1 MNKKIGRM
9 KSWFHAI
16 GPGIITAALVFGPS
30 KMTITSQLGAD
41 YKYALLWIVIVAI
54 FFMITYT
61 TMAARIGLATQ
72 QSLLSTIKQRWGKA
86 IAVTIGCCIF
96 LVTASFQAGNAAGTG
111 ISLSEL
117 TGISPRIAIILFSL
131 FAAGLLFF
139 RSFYKLLEI
148 FMTVMVIVMLL
159 AFVATLF
166 LATPDWRTAAMGF
179 RPSLPK
185 GSEVLVIAF
194 IASCFSI
201 VGAFYQSYLVQENR
215 RVSRPTDQTAAK
227 DKSIAG
233 MLILGFM
240 SMTVMVCA
248 ASILHPAGIAIQT
261 ASDMGKALEPLFGQR
276 AAVIFLVGLFA
287 ASFSSLVGNATVGGT
302 LLADALGYG
311 HHFSSRAV
319 RVCIGMVMLTGAM
332 MSILFGRVPLQLI
345 VFAQGVTVFIVPVI
359 GVAMFMIARDKRIM
373 GGSVNSLFA
382 NLCGALG
389 LLLLIFLAVAGIRSL
404 ILV

>member
-1 MNKKIGRM
+1 MNSRIVRM
-9 KSWFHAI
+9 KGWFHAI

-41 YKYALLWIVIVAI
+41 YGYALLWIVVVAI
-54 FFMITYT
+54 CFMITYT
-61 TMAARIGLATQ
+61 TMAARIGLATH

-86 IAVTIGCCIF
+86 VAVTIGCCIF

-117 TGISPRIAIILFSL
+117 TGVSPRVTIVLFSL
-131 FAAGLLFF
+131 LAAGLLFF
-139 RSFYKLLEI
+139 RSFYKMLEV
-148 FMTVMVIVMLL
+148 FMTAMVIVMLL

-166 LATPDWRTAAMGF
+166 LATPEWRAVSMGF

-215 RVSRPTDQTAAK
+215 RTSLLTDQAAAK

-276 AAVIFLVGLFA
+276 AATVFLIGLFA

-319 RVCIGMVMLTGAM
+319 RICIAMVMLAGVIV
-332 MSILFGRVPLQLI
+332 SILFGKVPLQLI
-345 VFAQGVTVFIVPVI
+345 VLAQGVTVFIVPII
-359 GVAMFMIARDKRIM
+359 GVAMFLIARDKRIM
-373 GGSVNSLFA
+373 GGHANSRFA
-382 NLCGALG
+382 NFWGALG
-389 LLLLIFLAVAGIRSL
+389 LLLIIFLAAAGIRSL
-404 ILV
+404 ILL

>member
-1 MNKKIGRM
+1 MNTRKDRM
-9 KSWFHAI
+9 RSWFHAI

-41 YKYALLWIVIVAI
+41 YGYALLWIVVVAI
-54 FFMITYT
+54 FFMIIYT

-72 QSLLSTIKQRWGKA
+72 QSLLSTIKQRWGKW
-86 IAVTIGCCIF
+86 IAVTIGGCVF

-117 TGISPRIAIILFSL
+117 SGVSPRVAIVLFSL
-131 FAAGLLFF
+131 LAAGLLFF

-159 AFVATLF
+159 SFVATLF
-166 LATPDWRTAAMGF
+166 LATPDWRAAFMGF
-179 RPSLPK
+179 RPSVPK
-185 GSEVLVIAF
+185 GAEVLVIAF

-215 RVSRPTDQTAAK
+215 RVSHLANQATAK

-248 ASILHPAGIAIQT
+248 ASILHPAGISIQT
-261 ASDMGKALEPLFGQR
+261 ASDMGSALEPLFGEQ
-276 AAVIFLVGLFA
+276 AADIFLIGLFA

-319 RVCIGMVMLTGAM
+319 RVCIALVMLAGAIV
-332 MSILFGRVPLQLI
+332 SILFGRVPLQLI
-345 VFAQGVTVFIVPVI
+345 VLAQGVTVFIVPII
-359 GVAMFMIARDKRIM
+359 GIAMFLIARDKRIM
-373 GGSVNSLFA
+373 GDAANSQMA
-382 NLCGALG
+382 NVGGALG
-389 LLLLIFLAVAGIRSL
+389 LLLIIFLAAAGIRSL
-404 ILV
+404 IF